1 MATAA
6 QMQVHDYNMGD
17 DTLPVAAALRTDPS
31 AAGMDPAFGRMQAH
45 AQQLFETTHGTL
57 VRHQYEADASAQ
69 LQGQRI
75 GDLAHIYSQG
85 KGHSVIQA
93 ERGSAAL
100 ERFNIDSDAE
110 ASSEESP
117 EPRRRDVHHGVGI
130 RLQPTGNRAPTPQL
144 RSFREL
150 NQGQRAPTSGSAS
163 VREGEDESYETMR
176 LHRVTKQYLGK

>member
-1 MATAA
+1 M
-6 QMQVHDYNMGD
+6 
-17 DTLPVAAALRTDPS
+17 
-31 AAGMDPAFGRMQAH
+31 
-45 AQQLFETTHGTL
+45 
-57 VRHQYEADASAQ
+57 RHQYEADASAQ

-85 KGHSVIQA
+85 KGHSAIQA

-100 ERFNIDSDAE
+100 ERFNIDSDGE

-117 EPRRRDVHHGVGI
+117 KPQRRGVHHSVAV
-130 RLQPTGNRAPTPQL
+130 RLPATGNRTPYPQL
-144 RSFREL
+144 RSYREL